1 MLHSFWSLL
10 QKTIPSSPV
19 VSHNKEFAAIE
30 KSLKGKWSQ
39 IRGQRLMPVEEKSGF
54 EKQREKAKSALL
66 AAAPGL
72 PHQAGLS
79 SLPERSD
86 LSEIL

>member
-1 MLHSFWSLL
+1 
-10 QKTIPSSPV
+10 
-19 VSHNKEFAAIE
+19 
-30 KSLKGKWSQ
+30 
-39 IRGQRLMPVEEKSGF
+39 MPVEEKSGF